1 MTGVGWHAT
10 TRGEHPQRVELRR
23 SGARAGMTANGASLS
38 CQMIA
43 AKVGNQHP
51 ILPFENR
58 E

>member
-1 MTGVGWHAT
+1 MTGV
-10 TRGEHPQRVELRR
+10 
-23 SGARAGMTANGASLS
+23 GASLS
-38 CQMIA
+38 CQLIA

>member
-1 MTGVGWHAT
+1 MLAEPT
-10 TRGEHPQRVELRR
+10 
-23 SGARAGMTANGASLS
+23 AGPACESETAAFGASLS
-38 CQMIA
+38 CQLIA